1 MELTVPARILSQ
13 LKGISLECLRGDGL
27 EAEGFEL
34 VADGVKVASSD
45 EKKVTVDGKL
55 SYAVTLPANLN
66 ANNGCQLRWKL
77 KSGAQRIAGTLLYVK

>member
-34 VADGVKVASSD
+34 VADGVKVA
-45 EKKVTVDGKL
+45 
-55 SYAVTLPANLN
+55 
-66 ANNGCQLRWKL
+66 
-77 KSGAQRIAGTLLYVK
+77 LLTKRR